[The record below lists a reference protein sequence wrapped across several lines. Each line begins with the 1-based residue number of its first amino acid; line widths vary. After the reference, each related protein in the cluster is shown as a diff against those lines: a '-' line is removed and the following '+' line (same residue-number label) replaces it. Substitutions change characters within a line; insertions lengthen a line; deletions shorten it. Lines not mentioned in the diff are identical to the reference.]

1 MKNHYIYSS
10 MLINIEIQK
19 KKKKIFKCVRE
30 FYFSFHMVSALRCS
44 RWFRSHSAHTQR
56 TEMFSENNKN
66 RNRKK
71 SIPRVYF
78 SKSNTKG
85 YISATTTTDNR
96 QLQPIIPIGKL
107 FIIDFLARFSFLLVS
122 TFVCTILWYMSTLT
136 TYILY
141 NTLNEMWYL
150 CLAISL
156 LFCSHSHA
164 LRRWPS
170 QTV

>member
-1 MKNHYIYSS
+1 MRARILFFISYGKRVALFPLVSFTLRPYSTDR
-10 MLINIEIQK
+10 N
-19 KKKKIFKCVRE
+19 V
-30 FYFSFHMVSALRCS
+30 
-44 RWFRSHSAHTQR
+44 
-56 TEMFSENNKN
+56 SENNKN

-107 FIIDFLARFSFLLVS
+107 FIIDFLARFSCLVS